1 MPERMSSFPME
12 SEFTET
18 KAFVRSFVKQIA
30 VSPGRATIHY
40 TIPTPED
47 NAIGGADI
55 AEVALSRQVMSSV
68 TVGGLRETVP
78 EFSKSSRAY
87 YAQQQATSSNTFHK
101 ATMRRRGFQS
111 GVNVTRDNTGMVPVG
126 GTRPGG
132 HPSDGIGPTR
142 MSSPSIRT
150 A

>member
-1 MPERMSSFPME
+1 MLSLRRASVQDMERIAAYAKEMSSFLME

-78 EFSKSSRAY
+78 EFS
-87 YAQQQATSSNTFHK
+87 QVI
-101 ATMRRRGFQS
+101 TMMTWVPTHTRG
-111 GVNVTRDNTGMVPVG
+111 
-126 GTRPGG
+126 
-132 HPSDGIGPTR
+132 
-142 MSSPSIRT
+142 
-150 A
+150 